1 MQLLLLEL
9 LILLPALDL
18 DVLLLHLAEGIDEG
32 ACQTCVGDQWDIVV
46 DRRTTDLIAVGQLT
60 LAVILR
66 DVDYQLKD
74 MLAEHLHDVVVALLI
89 RPANGDRRD
98 LIVI

>member
-1 MQLLLLEL
+1 MEL

-32 ACQTCVGDQWDIVV
+32 TGQTRVGDQRNVV
-46 DRRTTDLIAVGQLT
+46 IDRRTTNLVTIGQLT

-66 DVDYQLKD
+66 DVDYQLED

-89 RPANGDRRD
+89 RPTNGDCWD